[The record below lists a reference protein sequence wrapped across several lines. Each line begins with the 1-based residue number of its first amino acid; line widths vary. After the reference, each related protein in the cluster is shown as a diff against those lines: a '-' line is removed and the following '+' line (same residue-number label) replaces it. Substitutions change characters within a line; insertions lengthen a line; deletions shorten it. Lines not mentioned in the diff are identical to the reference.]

1 MSNQGQKCEYE
12 ERERP
17 QSVSSNEPDLER
29 LRTKGGHI
37 DNRDQPSLPIV
48 HRSFANPAPLGLL
61 SFATGVFLLSMLG
74 VHARGI
80 VEKNIMVGVFIFFG
94 GICQFIA
101 GIMEFVAGNTF
112 GATVFPSYAALS
124 LSFALI
130 FIPGSGII
138 DAYSDAEGH
147 ILPEFNQA
155 IALYLWSWFI
165 LNSIFTVASVR
176 SSWTLFMALL
186 LFGVELILLAT
197 GYMTDSASLLTAG
210 NSVGFLVSFCAYW
223 SGCAG
228 LWSGGITPFT
238 LPTFPMYKYA

>member
-1 MSNQGQKCEYE
+1 MSSQGRKCEYE

-37 DNRDQPSLPIV
+37 DNRDQPSLPVI

-61 SFATGVFLLSMLG
+61 SFATGVFLLSLLG

-80 VEKNIMVGVFIFFG
+80 VQKNILVGVFVFFG
-94 GICQFIA
+94 GVCQFIS

-112 GATVFPSYAALS
+112 GATIFPAYAALS

-147 ILPEFNQA
+147 LLPEFNQA
-155 IALYLWSWFI
+155 LALYLWSWLI
-165 LNSIFTVASVR
+165 LNAIFTVASIR
-176 SSWTLFMALL
+176 SSWPLFMALL
-186 LFGVELILLAT
+186 LFNVELPLLAT
-197 GYMTDSASLLTAG
+197 GYMVGNESLLVAG
-210 NSVGFLVSFCAYW
+210 NSVGFLVAFCAYW

-228 LWSGGITPFT
+228 LWSGGMTPFT
-238 LPTFPMYKYA
+238 LPTFPMYTYV